1 MSLKKPWISVPKKKS
16 DMKIKINNKEV
27 ETTAKTVAELA
38 AEQKLPEKGV
48 AIAISNNMVPRTEW
62 NNRLLNEGDDIVIL
76 KAFCGG

>member
-1 MSLKKPWISVPKKKS
+1 MTLCLKNEELN
-16 DMKIKINNKEV
+16 MKIKINNKEV
-27 ETTAKTVAELA
+27 ETAAKTVAELA

>member
-1 MSLKKPWISVPKKKS
+1 MFSVPNKKS

>member
-1 MSLKKPWISVPKKKS
+1 M
-16 DMKIKINNKEV
+16 MKIKINNKEV
-27 ETTAKTVAELA
+27 ETAAKTVAELA

-62 NNRLLNEGDDIVIL
+62 NNRLLKEGDDIVIL

>member
-1 MSLKKPWISVPKKKS
+1 
-16 DMKIKINNKEV
+16 MKIKINNKEV
-27 ETTAKTVAELA
+27 ETAATTVGELA

-62 NNRLLNEGDDIVIL
+62 NNHQLNEGDDIVIL

>member
-1 MSLKKPWISVPKKKS
+1 MTLCLKNEELN
-16 DMKIKINNKEV
+16 MKIKINNKEV
-27 ETTAKTVAELA
+27 ETAAKTVAELA

-62 NNRLLNEGDDIVIL
+62 NNKLLNEGDDIVIL

>member
-1 MSLKKPWISVPKKKS
+1 
-16 DMKIKINNKEV
+16 MKIKINNKEV
-27 ETTAKTVAELA
+27 ETAATTVGELA

-62 NNRLLNEGDDIVIL
+62 NNRHLNEGDDIVIL

>member
-1 MSLKKPWISVPKKKS
+1 MTLCLKNEELN
-16 DMKIKINNKEV
+16 MKIKINNKEV